1 MDHIKILKAN
11 NLKAT
16 PQRLGVLEVLAN
28 KEHPTIDE
36 IYQEIKQTNP
46 SISLATIYKN
56 IKSLL
61 DYNIITELNI
71 LNQKKRYDLLD
82 KEHIHLVCNNCGN
95 IQDIDCSQA
104 ELVAY
109 KKLLKKS
116 LKNDIISLTVV
127 ANSQNCSKCDNNF

>member
-1 MDHIKILKAN
+1 MNYINILKAN

-16 PQRLGVLEVLAN
+16 PQRLGVLKILAN

-36 IYQEIKQTNP
+36 IYQEIKQKNP

-82 KEHIHLVCNNCGN
+82 KEHIHLVCNKCGN

-109 KKLLKKS
+109 KKMLKKS
-116 LKNDIISLTVV
+116 LKNDILSLSIVV
-127 ANSQNCSKCDNNF
+127 NSKTCAKCEK